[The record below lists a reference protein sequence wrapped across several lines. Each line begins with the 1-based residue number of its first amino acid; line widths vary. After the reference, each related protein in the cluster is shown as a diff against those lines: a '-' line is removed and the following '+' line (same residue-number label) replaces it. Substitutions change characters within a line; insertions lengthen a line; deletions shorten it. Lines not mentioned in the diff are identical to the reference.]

1 MRKHGSDS
9 FTSAE
14 FRLACSL
21 FPTGV
26 TVVTRLMPD
35 RRPHGLTVSSFTSLS
50 LHPPLVLVCIDL
62 RSSFL
67 KGLAEDDMFAI
78 NVLNED
84 QKHLSI
90 HFSKPSEEER
100 FQEVVWH
107 EGERGVPLLSDAVAT
122 FQCQLSRTVD
132 AGDHRIL
139 IGKVRRLEYRKLP
152 PLVWYHGSYHPMAR
166 SVASG

>member
-1 MRKHGSDS
+1 MRKQGSDS

-14 FRLACSL
+14 FRFACSL

-50 LHPPLVLVCIDL
+50 LHPPLVLVSLDL

-67 KGLAEDDMFAI
+67 KGLAEHDVFAI
-78 NVLNED
+78 NVLSED

-90 HFSKPSEEER
+90 HFSRPREEER
-100 FQEVVWH
+100 FQQVAWR

-122 FQCQLSRTVD
+122 FQCGLSRTVN
-132 AGDHRIL
+132 AGDHRVL
-139 IGKVRRLEYRKLP
+139 IGEVRRLEYQTLP
-152 PLVWYHGSYHPMAR
+152 PLVWYLGSYHPIAR
-166 SVASG
+166 P

>member
-1 MRKHGSDS
+1 MKKRGSDS
-9 FTSAE
+9 FTLAE
-14 FRLACSL
+14 FRVACGL

-50 LHPPLVLVCIDL
+50 LRPPLVLVCIDL

-67 KGLAEDDMFAI
+67 KGLTEDDLFAI
-78 NVLNED
+78 NVLNEC
-84 QKHLSI
+84 QEHLSI
-90 HFSKPSEEER
+90 HFSRPREEER

-107 EGERGVPLLSDAVAT
+107 EGECGVPLLSDAVAT
-122 FQCQLSRTVD
+122 FQCGLRRTVD

-139 IGKVRRLEYRKLP
+139 IGEVRRLQYGKRS
-152 PLVWYHGSYHPMAR
+152 PLVWYHGSYRPMAR
-166 SVASG
+166 P

>member
-1 MRKHGSDS
+1 MSKHSSDS

-14 FRLACSL
+14 FRAACAL

-35 RRPHGLTVSSFTSLS
+35 QKPYGITVNSFASLS

-67 KGLAEDDMFAI
+67 KGLAEDEAFAI

-84 QKHLSI
+84 QEHLSI
-90 HFSKPSEEER
+90 HFSKPREEGR
-100 FQEVVWH
+100 FRGVLWR
-107 EGERGVPLLSDAVAT
+107 EGERGVPLLDGAVAT
-122 FQCQLSRTVD
+122 FQCELNRGLD
-132 AGDHRIL
+132 AGDHRII
-139 IGKVRRLEYRKLP
+139 IGAVRRLEYRKRP
-152 PLVWYHGSYHPMAR
+152 PLLWCDGCYHPMAR
-166 SVASG
+166 H

>member
-1 MRKHGSDS
+1 MKKRGSDS
-9 FTSAE
+9 FTLTQ
-14 FRLACSL
+14 FRTACGL

-67 KGLAEDDMFAI
+67 KGLTEDDLFAI
-78 NVLNED
+78 NVLNER
-84 QKHLSI
+84 QEYLSI
-90 HFSKPSEEER
+90 HFSKPREEKR

-107 EGERGVPLLSDAVAT
+107 EGECGVPLLSGAVAT
-122 FQCQLSRTVD
+122 FQCGLSRTVD

-139 IGKVRRLEYRKLP
+139 IGEVRRLEYENRP
-152 PLVWYHGSYHPMAR
+152 PLVWYDGSYCPMAR
-166 SVASG
+166 RRQR

>member
-1 MRKHGSDS
+1 MRKRGSGS

-14 FRLACSL
+14 FRFACSL

-35 RRPHGLTVSSFTSLS
+35 RTPHGLTVSSFTSLS
-50 LHPPLVLVCIDL
+50 LRPPLVLVCIDL

-67 KGLAEDDMFAI
+67 KGLTGEDVFAI
-78 NVLNED
+78 NVLNER
-84 QKHLSI
+84 QKYLSI
-90 HFSKPSEEER
+90 HFSRPREEER
-100 FQEVVWH
+100 FQKVIWH

-122 FQCQLSRTVD
+122 FQCGLSRTVD

-139 IGKVRRLEYRKLP
+139 IGEVRRLEYRKLP
-152 PLVWYHGSYHPMAR
+152 PLVWYHGSYYPMAR
-166 SVASG
+166 RRQR